1 LATGIA
7 AGAMMSLAAWVLAG
21 ATAAIAPPPREAAAS
36 ASARLP
42 FPSGTVAPG
51 LRGRVTLDAILEAVG
66 QDAEGRIVSP
76 NERPLPQLVQPVNWP
91 DASLGCVHQGQAA
104 SPTLVPGWLIEIG
117 DGKRWLSYHASE
129 RGQWVLCPPG
139 RARSALPRTPGR

>member
-1 LATGIA
+1 
-7 AGAMMSLAAWVLAG
+7 MMSLAAWVLAG
-21 ATAAIAPPPREAAAS
+21 ATAASAPPPLDAARS
-36 ASARLP
+36 APARLP

-51 LRGRVTLDAILEAVG
+51 LRGVVTLDAMLAAVG